1 MNQTLAWNL
10 IVCLIR
16 PGIVY
21 IVYSFNVDPA
31 ILKLFF
37 YLFFIYFNF
46 YLLLRMFRRIL
57 SIVGFIILTLSK
69 ENHCRELWIL
79 APIICDQVRTLSLF
93 NEQQI
98 WHKVQPILRDPEHA
112 LYGEFQ
118 HLPHGHQF
126 RSLAHKTNGR
136 GNSFSPLQ
144 FHSSRHNQPSELS
157 VVTILYGFYQGSCL

>member
-1 MNQTLAWNL
+1 M
-10 IVCLIR
+10 I
-16 PGIVY
+16 
-21 IVYSFNVDPA
+21 
-31 ILKLFF
+31 KLG
-37 YLFFIYFNF
+37 L
-46 YLLLRMFRRIL
+46 
-57 SIVGFIILTLSK
+57 
-69 ENHCRELWIL
+69 
-79 APIICDQVRTLSLF
+79 LSLF

-136 GNSFSPLQ
+136 GNSLFSPLQ

-157 VVTILYGFYQGSCL
+157 VVTILYCFYQGCCPVKFEYDSSGVLCMWLGWSTGVRGGGLEGYVFCCDNLHYGFPLLFLKSSLSGFIIALNAFDVCFFSVFF